1 MVALVQHR
9 SPPSAANALVADA
22 ANSTDSGRRRR
33 FRRPL
38 NPVDAFDS
46 AAADLY
52 VGEPAAQVSAVHA
65 LADVAD
71 GSPFTRRQQCVD
83 VLCGYLREPWPT
95 GRDMGDE
102 RTVRDTIVAV
112 LADRMRRRRIRGNWS
127 GVAIDLRNAYLENVD
142 FTEAV
147 FRGPALFESAT
158 LAGVT
163 RFDGATFL
171 GQTHFQSAVFDTA
184 WFREAVFTDSARFFG
199 TRFGSGRF
207 DETTFRDCAQFPLAV
222 FTREARFYR
231 TAFQRGAYFDS
242 AQFRGDA
249 DFGAADFTGPARFD
263 GSTFTTGSSFDHA
276 RFDSPVAAAQ
286 RNSVETHRMARGL
299 IGEPTPRVNFSGAPV

>member
-9 SPPSAANALVADA
+9 SPPSAANALVANA

-83 VLCGYLREPWPT
+83 VLCGYLRQQWPT

-112 LADRMRRRRIRGNWS
+112 LADRMRRRR
-127 GVAIDLRNAYLENVD
+127 
-142 FTEAV
+142 
-147 FRGPALFESAT
+147 
-158 LAGVT
+158 
-163 RFDGATFL
+163 
-171 GQTHFQSAVFDTA
+171 SAVHNQRANACSGEAKRAESDHRAISRGKVCWRRYILSRLTA
-184 WFREAVFTDSARFFG
+184 CEPQLSANSKAVTVAPLA
-199 TRFGSGRF
+199 
-207 DETTFRDCAQFPLAV
+207 TTFCHWRGSIHEELPAQ
-222 FTREARFYR
+222 
-231 TAFQRGAYFDS
+231 
-242 AQFRGDA
+242 
-249 DFGAADFTGPARFD
+249 
-263 GSTFTTGSSFDHA
+263 
-276 RFDSPVAAAQ
+276 SP
-286 RNSVETHRMARGL
+286 HG
-299 IGEPTPRVNFSGAPV
+299 